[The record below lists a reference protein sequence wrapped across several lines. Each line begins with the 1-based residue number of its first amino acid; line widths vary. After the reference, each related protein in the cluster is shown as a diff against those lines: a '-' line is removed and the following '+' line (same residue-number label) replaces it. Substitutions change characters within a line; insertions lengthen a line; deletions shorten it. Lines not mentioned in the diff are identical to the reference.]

1 MRSKMD
7 GGPDSVRNLEIWH
20 EAVKIVKTGYTFTR
34 SWPKEEL
41 YGLPRGICGYDPIPR
56 GRRSQARRAAVSI
69 PANLAEGLGRGTPK
83 ETARFARIALGSL
96 YELDTLLHLAGELEF
111 SPQDRVVPLRES
123 LTTLAKRISA
133 FVTYQENR
141 S

>member
-20 EAVKIVKTGYTFTR
+20 EAVEIVKAVYTLTQ

-41 YGLPRGICGYDPIPR
+41 YGLTN
-56 GRRSQARRAAVSI
+56 QARRAAVSI

-83 ETARFARIALGSL
+83 ETARFAQIALGSL

>member
-1 MRSKMD
+1 MD

-20 EAVKIVKTGYTFTR
+20 EAVEIVKAVYTLTQ

-41 YGLPRGICGYDPIPR
+41 YGLTN
-56 GRRSQARRAAVSI
+56 QARRAAVSI

-83 ETARFARIALGSL
+83 ETARFAQIALGSL

>member
-41 YGLPRGICGYDPIPR
+41 YGLTN
-56 GRRSQARRAAVSI
+56 QARRAAVSI

-83 ETARFARIALGSL
+83 ETARFAQIALGSL

-133 FVTYQENR
+133 FLTYQENR

>member
-1 MRSKMD
+1 MD

-20 EAVKIVKTGYTFTR
+20 EAVEIVKAVYTLTQ

-41 YGLPRGICGYDPIPR
+41 YGLTN
-56 GRRSQARRAAVSI
+56 QARRAAVSI

-83 ETARFARIALGSL
+83 ETARFAQIALGSL

-133 FVTYQENR
+133 FLTYQENR